1 MYQRVRTDV
10 VILIFSASQSISKRR
25 FFQII
30 SHFHG
35 KPRQKKS
42 RWAQF

>member
-1 MYQRVRTDV
+1 MYQRVRNDV
-10 VILIFSASQSISKRR
+10 VILIFSESQSISKRR

-30 SHFHG
+30 SHFRG

-42 RWAQF
+42 HWAQF